1 MMAHQYQGPATMKYI
16 PVHLT
21 AFTTVKQSRK
31 RLRFQ
36 PTVKV
41 QPIDCRMTKEE
52 KSRSY
57 YSKNELEA
65 FSLEVKAIHALSKN
79 LPDASSAC
87 GAHATSR
94 DCMIGLEA
102 DPALRGLER
111 YLCPTR
117 VRNKVLAQKAL
128 FKYHKQL
135 NANPNQTSEE
145 KLQSL
150 AAASAKLSQWSNSA
164 ANRLQDAKEEK
175 SRSYY
180 SKNELKALSLEVK
193 GILALS
199 NNLPDASSTCT
210 CGAHATS
217 RDCMIGLEAD
227 PDLRGLDRYLCPTR
241 VRNKVLSQK
250 DLLRYHKQL
259 NVNPNKTSEEKLQSL
274 AAASAKLSQWSKL
287 VAMETAR
294 LDSLRACEGDYLIS
308 TNDAPVDISP
318 FPATIKRRRV
328 TSDED
333 SQPAKRVRPH

>member
-150 AAASAKLSQWSNSA
+150 AAASAKLSQWS
-164 ANRLQDAKEEK
+164 
-175 SRSYY
+175 
-180 SKNELKALSLEVK
+180 
-193 GILALS
+193 
-199 NNLPDASSTCT
+199 T
-210 CGAHATS
+210 
-217 RDCMIGLEAD
+217 M
-227 PDLRGLDRYLCPTR
+227 
-241 VRNKVLSQK
+241 
-250 DLLRYHKQL
+250 
-259 NVNPNKTSEEKLQSL
+259 
-274 AAASAKLSQWSKL
+274 

-294 LDSLRACEGDYLIS
+294 LDSLRAYEGDYLIS
-308 TNDAPVDISP
+308 INDPVDISP
-318 FPATIKRRRV
+318 FPATTNEEELPPMKIANQRG
-328 TSDED
+328 ED
-333 SQPAKRVRPH
+333 HIEHN

>member
-1 MMAHQYQGPATMKYI
+1 MMARQSRGPATATMRSI
-16 PVHLT
+16 PVHPTTLP
-21 AFTTVKQSRK
+21 TVKHSQSRK

-36 PTVKV
+36 PTVTV

-65 FSLEVKAIHALSKN
+65 FSLEVKAIHALSKK

-87 GAHATSR
+87 
-94 DCMIGLEA
+94 
-102 DPALRGLER
+102 
-111 YLCPTR
+111 
-117 VRNKVLAQKAL
+117 V
-128 FKYHKQL
+128 
-135 NANPNQTSEE
+135 
-145 KLQSL
+145 
-150 AAASAKLSQWSNSA
+150 
-164 ANRLQDAKEEK
+164 
-175 SRSYY
+175 
-180 SKNELKALSLEVK
+180 
-193 GILALS
+193 
-199 NNLPDASSTCT
+199 
-210 CGAHATS
+210 CGVHATS

-274 AAASAKLSQWSKL
+274 AAASAKMSQWSKL

>member
-1 MMAHQYQGPATMKYI
+1 MTSPISMTARQYECPATMKSI

-65 FSLEVKAIHALSKN
+65 FSLEVKAIHALSKK

-87 GAHATSR
+87 
-94 DCMIGLEA
+94 
-102 DPALRGLER
+102 
-111 YLCPTR
+111 
-117 VRNKVLAQKAL
+117 V
-128 FKYHKQL
+128 
-135 NANPNQTSEE
+135 
-145 KLQSL
+145 
-150 AAASAKLSQWSNSA
+150 
-164 ANRLQDAKEEK
+164 
-175 SRSYY
+175 
-180 SKNELKALSLEVK
+180 
-193 GILALS
+193 
-199 NNLPDASSTCT
+199 
-210 CGAHATS
+210 CGVHATS

-274 AAASAKLSQWSKL
+274 AAASAKLSQWSTM

-294 LDSLRACEGDYLIS
+294 LDSLRAYEGDYLIS
-308 TNDAPVDISP
+308 INDPVDISP

-333 SQPAKRVRPH
+333 SQSKRRRSH